1 MYRKP
6 PLILSAGILAVLALS
21 LSLWHF
27 SKDAPEPAEV
37 SSPDQIISP
46 LEEPDDTPPQAG
58 TPQPQA
64 DTLAQSLSQLKD
76 TESPEQLIQL
86 LEGLRTQLEALP
98 RDEAIAFIRQ
108 YLESGQDM
116 NFPLPFK
123 LGSGGLLEM
132 SPSLRSFLLDEWGRL
147 DPTSAAEY
155 AHTILDSSS
164 VPAEWTLAMR
174 NLAWRDQQTHN
185 SLQSDTRTTLSRKTH
200 ELLRKTEWLASPT
213 GGLLEAFDLIPYL
226 GLDSEIQRLTQFMQ
240 PGQNRAL
247 RFAAYMSLEQLAIE
261 SPDTVLAALIQ
272 NPEWM
277 SELGPS
283 RAGFVARLDISDPAQ
298 QALFTEY
305 LLNPAFS
312 IEEKTIA
319 LQDFP
324 NNNRMIGHRLLTP
337 LPQRRKAINPSE
349 ETLNTWKSTL
359 EENKLSSDL
368 LPLIP

>member
-37 SSPDQIISP
+37 APPDQIIIP
-46 LEEPDDTPPQAG
+46 FAEPDDTPPQVG
-58 TPQPQA
+58 TPQSQA
-64 DTLAQSLSQLKD
+64 GTLAQSLSQLKD

-116 NFPLPFK
+116 KFSLPFK

-174 NLAWRDQQTHN
+174 NLAWGDQQT
-185 SLQSDTRTTLSRKTH
+185 
-200 ELLRKTEWLASPT
+200 
-213 GGLLEAFDLIPYL
+213 DLNL
-226 GLDSEIQRLTQFMQ
+226 
-240 PGQNRAL
+240 
-247 RFAAYMSLEQLAIE
+247 
-261 SPDTVLAALIQ
+261 
-272 NPEWM
+272 W
-277 SELGPS
+277 
-283 RAGFVARLDISDPAQ
+283 
-298 QALFTEY
+298 
-305 LLNPAFS
+305 
-312 IEEKTIA
+312 
-319 LQDFP
+319 
-324 NNNRMIGHRLLTP
+324 
-337 LPQRRKAINPSE
+337 
-349 ETLNTWKSTL
+349 
-359 EENKLSSDL
+359 
-368 LPLIP
+368 